1 MGRKGIMESEGVGGG
16 KREIERRKVG
26 QKKDIVEGQ
35 RGSGR
40 ARKIFEK
47 NVKGRWDYKGK

>member
-16 KREIERRKVG
+16 KREVERKKVG